1 MHLLL
6 GWLAVSAEALALA
19 FGHVSTGLHYLQ
31 AGQHDQAVREF
42 AIVTERY
49 SDTHAAPEA
58 LYWSAKALEASGQ
71 PEPATAQLAELA
83 RRFPRSEYVTTNI
96 VLAAAA
102 QPAVPAL
109 PPPPPR
115 PVAKVPVVVVKKVGN
130 QTVVALDDKTFAT
143 LAAFEAGLAEFK
155 QRQPADVVVFRR
167 EDDVDLQM
175 VVDAINALEKAGI
188 TYRLP

>member
-31 AGQHDQAVREF
+31 AGQHEQAVREF

-109 PPPPPR
+109 PPPPP
-115 PVAKVPVVVVKKVGN
+115 VAKVPVVVVKKVGN

-155 QRQPADVVVFRR
+155 QRQPAGGVVFRR
-167 EDDVDLQM
+167 ENDVDLQM